1 MKFTYLCTNQ
11 YKRPVHTPMIITRIY
26 ATPDGASHF
35 QDVTVGLDDAGEI
48 GRLSAAWPTGTLTFR
63 ETGGDYDFDWHHPP
77 TRQLVILLD
86 GAIEIEVSDGA
97 TRRFAGGDV
106 LLVEDLTGRGHRTRA
121 VEPGIRRSLFVTV
134 PEQASLDYTD
144 P

>member
-1 MKFTYLCTNQ
+1 MT
-11 YKRPVHTPMIITRIY
+11 ITRIY

-35 QDVTVGLDDAGEI
+35 QDITVALDDAGEI

-77 TRQLVILLD
+77 DRQLVILLD
-86 GAIEIEVSDGA
+86 GAIEIQVADGE

-121 VEPGIRRSLFVTV
+121 VEPGVRRSLFVTV
-134 PEQASLDYTD
+134 PEQASLEYT
-144 P
+144 PSE